1 MTKSNSPATIL
12 LIDDDE
18 AVLTSFVCFFEDC
31 GYNVLQA
38 QNGRE
43 GLAVIKSKRPD
54 LVFTDLL
61 MPEMGGL
68 ELIASM
74 KELCPEI
81 PVVVI
86 SGIGVVGDA
95 IKAVKMGAWDYI
107 TKPVYSLSELEIIAR
122 RALEAVELRREVSAL
137 SNNIL
142 SGQLNHQGAFSS
154 IITQDE
160 GMRRIFQYSE
170 AIAPTNQPVL
180 VTGQTGTGK
189 ELIAR
194 ALHDVSGRKGSFI
207 AVNVGG
213 VDDMVFSDTLFGHVK
228 GAFTGADRARDG
240 MIAQA
245 AGGTLFLD
253 EIGDMSDASQIKLLR
268 LLQEQEYFQ
277 LGSDRPLK
285 TTARII
291 AATNRDLRSMVTEG
305 TFRQDLFYRL
315 CTHQIQLP
323 SLAQRKA
330 DIPLLLKHFI
340 DEAAAALGKIAPVP
354 SPELYN
360 YLPAYAFPGNI
371 RELKAMV
378 FDSVA
383 RHSRGVL
390 SKESFLEAMG
400 NQCPASSL
408 PTRSASAVTDFFGHW
423 EDRLPTLKEAEEA
436 LIQKALEL
444 AHGNQG
450 AAARYLGIT
459 RQGLNKIINRKKNL
473 SPTK

>member
-1 MTKSNSPATIL
+1 MTKSDSPATIL

-31 GYNVLQA
+31 GYHVLQA
-38 QNGRE
+38 KNGRQ
-43 GLAVIKSKRPD
+43 GLAVIKREKPD

-61 MPEMGGL
+61 MPEMGGH

-74 KELCPEI
+74 KELYPEI

-107 TKPVYSLSELEIIAR
+107 TKPVYSLSELEIVAR
-122 RALEAVELRREVSAL
+122 RALETVELRREVSAL
-137 SNNIL
+137 STHIL
-142 SGQLNHQGAFSS
+142 SGQLNHQGAFSG

-160 GMRRIFQYSE
+160 GMRRIFQYIE

-207 AVNVGG
+207 AVNMGG
-213 VDDMVFSDTLFGHVK
+213 VDDMAFSDTLFGHVR
-228 GAFTGADRARDG
+228 GAFTGADRQREG

-277 LGSDRPLK
+277 LGSDKPLK
-285 TTARII
+285 TTARMI
-291 AATNRDLRSMVTEG
+291 AATNRDLRSMVAAG

-323 SLAQRKA
+323 ALAKRKA
-330 DIPLLLKHFI
+330 DIPLLLKHFVG
-340 DEAAAALGKIAPVP
+340 EAAVALGKTAPVP
-354 SPELYN
+354 SPELYE

-378 FDSVA
+378 FDAVA
-383 RHSRGVL
+383 RHTRGVL

-400 NQCPASSL
+400 NQCPASAAL
-408 PTRSASAVTDFFGHW
+408 PTKPGSEIQNLLSFF
-423 EDRLPTLKEAEEA
+423 EDRLPTLKEAEDA
-436 LIQKALEL
+436 LIQKALEIT
-444 AHGNQG
+444 HGNQG

-459 RQGLNKIINRKKNL
+459 RQGLNKMINRKKNL
-473 SPTK
+473 SS